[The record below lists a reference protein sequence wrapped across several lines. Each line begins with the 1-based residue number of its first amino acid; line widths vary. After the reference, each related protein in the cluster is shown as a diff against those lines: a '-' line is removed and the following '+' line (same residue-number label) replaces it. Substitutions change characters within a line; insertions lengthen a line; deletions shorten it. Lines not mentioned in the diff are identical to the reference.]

1 MNEQAT
7 QVTHGGALGTSAL
20 MLGGMVP
27 SFTGDAAGPNIRDF
41 LQILEQVGRMGGWQD
56 GQLIGIARCKMLGA
70 AHDFAWRDDNVAA
83 ATTFPEF
90 RALALERFDTEPLSS
105 KVERFRNARQN
116 AGEDARSFAN
126 RVRLLGTATLA
137 GSSGEESAKAQL
149 RREILAEQML
159 SQFLTGLRDPVRRFV
174 LSRDPKTFDEAID
187 VAAREELNEKLS
199 RSHALP
205 VRHVEESADAHELR
219 SRLDRLERLLE
230 ESLKTRE
237 TVRGD
242 GQGGAARPLYPGRCF
257 NCGGFGH
264 FWREC
269 NRYRR
274 RQPWNKGS
282 DRRMPKDHSGEETVP
297 KSTTQGN

>member
-1 MNEQAT
+1 
-7 QVTHGGALGTSAL
+7 
-20 MLGGMVP
+20 MVP
-27 SFTGDAAGPNIRDF
+27 SFTGDSAGPNIRDF

-56 GQLIGIARCKMLGA
+56 SQLIGIARCKMLGA
-70 AHDFAWRDDNVAA
+70 AHDFAWRDDKVAA
-83 ATTFPEF
+83 ASTFPEF
-90 RALALERFDTEPLSS
+90 RSLALERFDTEPLSS
-105 KVERFRNARQN
+105 RVERFRNARQN
-116 AGEDARSFAN
+116 AGEEARSFAN

-137 GSSGEESAKAQL
+137 GSSGEDSAKAQL

-199 RSHALP
+199 RNHAVP
-205 VRHVEESADAHELR
+205 VRHVEQNADAQELR
-219 SRLDRLERLLE
+219 SRLDRLEKLLE
-230 ESLKTRE
+230 ESLRARDPVRE
-237 TVRGD
+237 G
-242 GQGGAARPLYPGRCF
+242 GQGNATRPSYPGRCY

-274 RQPWNKGS
+274 RRPWNTGG
-282 DRRMPKDHSGEETVP
+282 DRRMPEDRSGEQTVP
-297 KSTTQGN
+297 ESTAPEN

>member
-20 MLGGMVP
+20 MLGNMVP

-56 GQLIGIARCKMLGA
+56 SQLIGIARCKMLGA

-83 ATTFPEF
+83 AATFPEF

-105 KVERFRNARQN
+105 KVERFRNARQT
-116 AGEDARSFAN
+116 AGEEARSFAN
-126 RVRLLGTATLA
+126 RVRLLGSATLA
-137 GSSGEESAKAQL
+137 GSSGEDSAKAQL

-174 LSRDPKTFDEAID
+174 LSRDPSTFDEAID
-187 VAAREELNEKLS
+187 VAAKEELNEKLS
-199 RSHALP
+199 RNHALP
-205 VRHVEESADAHELR
+205 VRHIEENADVLEMR
-219 SRLDRLERLLE
+219 NRLDRLEKLLE
-230 ESLKTRE
+230 ESLKLRDPARE
-237 TVRGD
+237 D
-242 GQGGAARPLYPGRCF
+242 GRGGATRPPYPGRCY

-264 FWREC
+264 YWRNC

-274 RQPWNKGS
+274 QRPWNAGG
-282 DRRMPKDHSGEETVP
+282 DRRMQGDRSGEETVP
-297 KSTTQGN
+297 KPAAQEN